1 MQIGKEPT
9 VPPERFRNKTVVIGG
24 TATTLH
30 DFHATPV
37 ARGADYPGME
47 IIATFLSNAYQNHF
61 LRELSFPWTYALILI
76 MALIGSV
83 AVALRPGRIRLAGV
97 SAFGVGGVH
106 LALVTAAF
114 YYMRW
119 WIPVVAPMFA
129 LLTGF
134 FSMAVVSYA
143 AEGRK
148 RRELRNV
155 FQRYVSPQV
164 IDEVVQQPDQVRLGG
179 EEIRV
184 TVFFSDIENFT
195 SIAEELTPQEVV
207 DWLNNYFGV
216 ATKVLLDHQAM
227 VDKFIGDAVM
237 AVFGAPARRP
247 EHAVDACQA
256 ALDMGQVLNASDQSQ
271 DEEIPPFR
279 GRIGIHTGQV
289 VMGNVGTPER
299 VDYTA
304 IGDAV
309 NVAARLEKANK
320 QYDTRTLISH
330 STYRQAGQAVVVR
343 EIDHLRLTGKEK
355 PVQIY
360 ELLAR
365 EEDVSDRQKW
375 LKETFEEG
383 LAAYRAQEWGRARE
397 VFEEILQVCPDDGP
411 STLYNQ
417 RVEERRGTSLP
428 SDWKG
433 VHGMKGA

>member
-1 MQIGKEPT
+1 
-9 VPPERFRNKTVVIGG
+9 
-24 TATTLH
+24 
-30 DFHATPV
+30 
-37 ARGADYPGME
+37 
-47 IIATFLSNAYQNHF
+47 
-61 LRELSFPWTYALILI
+61 
-76 MALIGSV
+76 
-83 AVALRPGRIRLAGV
+83 
-97 SAFGVGGVH
+97 
-106 LALVTAAF
+106 
-114 YYMRW
+114 
-119 WIPVVAPMFA
+119 
-129 LLTGF
+129 
-134 FSMAVVSYA
+134 
-143 AEGRK
+143 
-148 RRELRNV
+148 
-155 FQRYVSPQV
+155 
-164 IDEVVQQPDQVRLGG
+164 
-179 EEIRV
+179 
-184 TVFFSDIENFT
+184 
-195 SIAEELTPQEVV
+195 
-207 DWLNNYFGV
+207 
-216 ATKVLLDHQAM
+216 M

-365 EEDVSDRQKW
+365 EGDVSDRQKW

-433 VHGMKGA
+433 IHDMKGT